1 MRIENFSVILKHRD
15 IVVFF
20 YIFDIWLFFELKIF
34 DSEGLF
40 KTSRIKKNS
49 KELMDHIL
57 KKNPFLKASW
67 NKKGSIG

>member
-1 MRIENFSVILKHRD
+1 MFFWHIFIPFL
-15 IVVFF
+15 VF
-20 YIFDIWLFFELKIF
+20 DSRLFFELKIF

-57 KKNPFLKASW
+57 KKNPFLKAS
-67 NKKGSIG
+67 